1 MKNNGNC
8 VREGKPPLSGREG
21 ACRRRKQGEDCL
33 SEASSAAPD
42 GGSSDRANKPDNSG
56 GASWF
61 VLLAAEKNEQ
71 QPLRGEG
78 LKGINKT
85 LCIRAFKPLRHCVPP
100 PLYFALQNTEEE
112 FKTQPAD
119 CATSPILAIAEHKFN
134 PIAYCTPPTFPYGGT
149 QRESLNSL
157 L

>member
-85 LCIRAFKPLRHCVPP
+85 LCIRAFKPLRPYGHLPYI
-100 PLYFALQNTEEE
+100 LLR
-112 FKTQPAD
+112 KTQRR
-119 CATSPILAIAEHKFN
+119 SLKVI
-134 PIAYCTPPTFPYGGT
+134 PYYK
-149 QRESLNSL
+149 QRGDLKER
-157 L
+157 